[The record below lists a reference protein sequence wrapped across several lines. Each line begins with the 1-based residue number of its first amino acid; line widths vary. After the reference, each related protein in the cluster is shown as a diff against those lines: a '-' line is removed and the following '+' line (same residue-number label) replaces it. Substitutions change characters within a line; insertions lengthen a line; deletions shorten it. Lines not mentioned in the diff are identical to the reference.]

1 MSGSAVGTILPW
13 TGDASTIPDGWV
25 QCNGQT
31 LEGSEYPIL
40 ASILG
45 NTYGPTGGLNARTYD
60 TYILG
65 DIFRLPNLN
74 GRVLA
79 DYEQAYVSSSAQ
91 YAHLQMGQTSQ
102 SNSVGGLSIKT
113 GEIDSLRV
121 SGTYT
126 FSNLIGSASGS
137 GLTIVVDVD
146 VVGRAAVTTIS
157 AAGTGW
163 VEDETVTIS
172 AASLPNG
179 TTDMVI
185 MVDWIKPSVQD
196 VLLPTATGATQ
207 LIQGDGSPVSPPT
220 SVNATSDINFNV
232 SDSGNLTGQIRSFTV
247 NPPSYFKTFYVVP
260 RKLSK
265 DHMPSHRHSNPA
277 GVAGYRRA
285 IPDGPAIEGFQCP
298 DATPCCENNQKERS
312 INAVGTGDVDFFNT
326 DAGDPGGYGLVTRY
340 QSGVTIVETSGP
352 KLGTSSTA
360 GSVGQA
366 HSSPQPVW
374 TGPIPRPLGAT
385 FDWTAGG
392 SKTNY
397 WASNLGNLT
406 GYKNW
411 YGYTGDGTGMIGQQ
425 TAADAV
431 ATNLFTAGDNNS
443 SKTFPTT
450 LNHNKEYHGTQGFHS
465 HYTFELQ
472 MNAGF
477 LKAPTI
483 VPVNNIK
490 VTSDLAGNTN
500 TIAPQNIPSALNI
513 TVDVKTPALSMMYII
528 RAY

>member
-13 TGDASTIPDGWV
+13 SGDASSVPDGWL

-31 LEGSEYPIL
+31 LEGSAYPIL

-60 TYILG
+60 DYTLG

-74 GRVLA
+74 GRVLV
-79 DYEQAYVSSSAQ
+79 DYEQAYVSSAAQ
-91 YAHLQMGQTSQ
+91 YAHLQMGQTSS
-102 SNSVGGLSIKT
+102 SNSVGGVSIKT
-113 GEIDSLRV
+113 GEIDSLRI

-126 FSNLIGSASGS
+126 FSNLTGSVSGT

-157 AAGTGW
+157 ASGTGW
-163 VEDETVTIS
+163 QEDETITIS
-172 AASLPNG
+172 AAQLPNG
-179 TTDMVI
+179 VTDMVI
-185 MVDWIKPSVQD
+185 MVDWIKPSVND
-196 VLLPTATGATQ
+196 VLLPTGVGATQ
-207 LIQGDGSPVSPPT
+207 LIEGDGSPVSRPT
-220 SVNATSDINFNV
+220 SINATSDINFNV

-277 GVAGYRRA
+277 GVSGYRRA
-285 IPDGPAIEGFQCP
+285 IPDGPSIEGFQCP
-298 DATPCCENNQKERS
+298 DADPCCENNQKERS
-312 INAVGTGDVDFFNT
+312 INSTGDVDFFNT
-326 DAGDPGGYGLVTRY
+326 DAADPGGYGLVTRY
-340 QSGVTIVETSGP
+340 QSGVTVVETSGP
-352 KLGTSSTA
+352 KLGTSNTA
-360 GSVGQA
+360 GSTGLA
-366 HSSPQPVW
+366 HSSPQPAW

-411 YGYTGDGTGMIGQQ
+411 YSYTGDGTGMIGQQ

-431 ATNLFTAGDNNS
+431 ATNLFTGGDNTS
-443 SKTFPTT
+443 SKTYPTT
-450 LNHNKEYHGTQGFHS
+450 LNHTKEYHGEMGHHS

-500 TIAPQNIPSALNI
+500 TIAAQNIPSALNI
-513 TVDVKTPALSMMYII
+513 TVDTKTPALSMMYII
-528 RAY
+528 RAF